1 MEPRNGKMCGCD
13 RAMLSDMFSAML
25 QGVTSKCRADSTVA
39 SYIPMDMIIE
49 LSRQHDKNLLVE
61 QKMPVLPFLN
71 DL

>member
-1 MEPRNGKMCGCD
+1 MERCVDATVPCL
-13 RAMLSDMFSAML
+13 AMAVFCHRFQVSPQNVALIPW
-25 QGVTSKCRADSTVA
+25 VA
-39 SYIPMDMIIE
+39 SYIPMNMIIE

>member
-13 RAMLSDMFSAML
+13 RAMLSREVSPQNVAL
-25 QGVTSKCRADSTVA
+25 IPWVA

-49 LSRQHDKNLLVE
+49 LSRQHDKDLLVE